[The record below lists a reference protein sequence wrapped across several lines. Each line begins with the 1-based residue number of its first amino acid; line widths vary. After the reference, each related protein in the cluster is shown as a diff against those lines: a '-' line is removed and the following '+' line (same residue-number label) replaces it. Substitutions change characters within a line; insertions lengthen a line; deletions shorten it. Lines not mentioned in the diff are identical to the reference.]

1 MTDLS
6 VQTDAV
12 AAFAATNAG
21 VAGEI
26 AAAGNFDAVA
36 NVSAMTPVFGLIGA
50 DYLAMFAAA
59 QALQAKDIND
69 LSAKFSSLSDAAF
82 KTSVTFETTDIDNA
96 AELARQA
103 AGIGGAA

>member
-6 VQTDAV
+6 VNTDAV
-12 AAFAATNAG
+12 NAFAATNAA
-21 VAGEI
+21 VAGDI
-26 AAAGNFDAVA
+26 AAAGITDAAA

-69 LSAKFSSLSDAAF
+69 LSAKFSKLSDAAF
-82 KTSVTFETTDIDNA
+82 KSSATFSTEDVSSAVDI
-96 AELARQA
+96 ARQA
-103 AGIGGAA
+103 AGIGGLA

>member
-6 VQTDAV
+6 VQTGEV
-12 AAFAATNAG
+12 AAFAATNGG
-21 VAGEI
+21 VAAQV
-26 AAAGNFDAVA
+26 AAAGNIDLVA
-36 NVSAMTPVFGLIGA
+36 SVSAATPVFGLIGA

-82 KTSVTFETTDIDNA
+82 KSSVTFETTDIDNA
-96 AELARQA
+96 ADLARQA
-103 AGIGGAA
+103 AGLGGPA

>member
-12 AAFAATNAG
+12 AAFAATNSVVAADVSAAG
-21 VAGEI
+21 LGE
-26 AAAGNFDAVA
+26 AAASVT
-36 NVSAMTPVFGLIGA
+36 AMTPVFGLIGA

-69 LSAKFSSLSDAAF
+69 LSDRFSKLSDAAF
-82 KTSVTFETTDIDNA
+82 TSSVQFETTDLTNA
-96 AELARQA
+96 ADIARRA
-103 AGIGGAA
+103 AGIGGLA

>member
-12 AAFAATNAG
+12 TAFAATNAA
-21 VAGEI
+21 VAGDI
-26 AAAGNFDAVA
+26 AAAGITDAAGNVA
-36 NVSAMTPVFGLIGA
+36 AMTPVFGLIGA

-69 LSAKFSSLSDAAF
+69 LSAKFSKLSDAAF
-82 KTSVTFETTDIDNA
+82 KSSVTFDATDVANA
-96 AELARQA
+96 ADLARQA
-103 AGIGGAA
+103 AGIGGIA

>member
-1 MTDLS
+1 MNNLS
-6 VQTDAV
+6 VQTEAV
-12 AAFAATNAG
+12 AAFAATNGA
-21 VAGEI
+21 VAGEV

-69 LSAKFSSLSDAAF
+69 LSARFSSLSDAAF
-82 KTSVTFETTDIDNA
+82 RTSVTFESTDLDNA
-96 AELARQA
+96 ADLARQA
-103 AGIGGAA
+103 AGLGGGA